1 MESNNNR
8 HHQSFVTPVSLP
20 SSFTTPTR
28 HALATNRT
36 PLRACPAVTIPTAC
50 AAPTSSSS
58 PPPPSASSHAAPRC
72 SPAAPPHALSE
83 TGLGLYGVDAEQLL
97 NDPLERLR
105 AFIKVRA
112 SLDPHVETVYDFS
125 GVVHAMIPGEMS
137 RPLFRVDGFSVAV
150 ARRTD
155 LGWRLLTREVAIY
168 YDLETGEPL
177 KTWTNSLL
185 SIDGDATIAP
195 TVHDVVHVWNDP
207 VNQELT
213 CDPIRTPIVSHMVS
227 EDLAC
232 WSVDVFP
239 RYKSPLPLTAFPHV
253 GGPDVYES
261 GELFSFFANVDDVT
275 SPMHPHVMHPV
286 AMSWSRIGPWLPWM
300 GMRDHPGQLVYHC
313 RGTRVRD
320 GVQGLKPHLRRFVEE
335 QGQEKFFQAPT
346 EFSRPNET
354 SWSYMRKLLN
364 AKGSPRADGRVASP
378 ASSFKSVS
386 PPATPPPPSSQT
398 PAAKTAGADVRQQT
412 TREDEK
418 TLLEL
423 SSKQLRAFAATKDG
437 NQPIY
442 MAVAGRVFDVSSSPQ
457 HYGFGETYQRLTGVD
472 ASLALLSGSFK
483 YGNASSRSDGVGVS
497 DGEEEDDVSQVVD
510 LQKLSEEQRS
520 TLKSWV
526 HFFNERYE
534 QVGVLC
540 DYDGERV

>member
-1 MESNNNR
+1 M
-8 HHQSFVTPVSLP
+8 
-20 SSFTTPTR
+20 
-28 HALATNRT
+28 
-36 PLRACPAVTIPTAC
+36 
-50 AAPTSSSS
+50 
-58 PPPPSASSHAAPRC
+58 
-72 SPAAPPHALSE
+72 
-83 TGLGLYGVDAEQLL
+83 
-97 NDPLERLR
+97 
-105 AFIKVRA
+105 RA

-125 GVVHAMIPGEMS
+125 GVVHAMIPSEPS
-137 RPLFRVDGFSVAV
+137 RPLFRVEGFSVAV

-177 KTWTNSLL
+177 KKWTNSLL
-185 SIDGDATIAP
+185 SSTSTSTTANAGDSDDDESNGDDAKIAP

-213 CDPIRTPIVSHMVS
+213 CDPVRTPIVSHMVS
-227 EDLAC
+227 NDLAC

-275 SPMHPHVMHPV
+275 SPMHPHVVHPV
-286 AMSWSRIGPWLPWM
+286 AMAWSRIGPWLPWM

-320 GVQGLKPHLRRFVEE
+320 GVRGLQPHLKRFVEE
-335 QGQEKFFQAPT
+335 QGQEKFLRAPT

-354 SWSYMRKLLN
+354 SWSYMRKLLD

-378 ASSFKSVS
+378 ASSSTSLS
-386 PPATPPPPSSQT
+386 PPATTPPTQT
-398 PAAKTAGADVRQQT
+398 SCAKTNDAEAQQQKK
-412 TREDEK
+412 TRGDEK

-442 MAVAGRVFDVSSSPQ
+442 VGVAGRVFDVSSAPQ

-483 YGNASSRSDGVGVS
+483 HGNSSGRSNGAGVDDDS
-497 DGEEEDDVSQVVD
+497 EDDDDVSGVVD

-520 TLKSWV
+520 TLKGWV
-526 HFFNERYE
+526 DFFDKCYE

>member
-1 MESNNNR
+1 M
-8 HHQSFVTPVSLP
+8 
-20 SSFTTPTR
+20 
-28 HALATNRT
+28 
-36 PLRACPAVTIPTAC
+36 
-50 AAPTSSSS
+50 
-58 PPPPSASSHAAPRC
+58 
-72 SPAAPPHALSE
+72 PHVPSE
-83 TGLGLYGVDAEQLL
+83 TGLGLYGVDAKQLL
-97 NDPLERLR
+97 TDPLERLR

-125 GVVHAMIPGEMS
+125 GVVHAMVPGEPS
-137 RPLFRVDGFSVAV
+137 RPLFRVEGFSVAV
-150 ARRTD
+150 ARLTD

-185 SIDGDATIAP
+185 SSNSTTANDEDEKSDGDATPP

-213 CDPIRTPIVSHMVS
+213 CDPVRTPIVSHMVS
-227 EDLAC
+227 HDLAC

-275 SPMHPHVMHPV
+275 SPMHPHVTHPV
-286 AMSWSRIGPWLPWM
+286 AMAWSRIGPWLPWM

-320 GVQGLKPHLRRFVEE
+320 GVQGLQPHLKRFVEE
-335 QGQEKFFQAPT
+335 QGQEKFLRAPT

-354 SWSYMRKLLN
+354 SWSYMRKLLD

-378 ASSFKSVS
+378 ATSSPSS
-386 PPATPPPPSSQT
+386 PPATPPAPAPAPQKTPVNKLRTANTESQ
-398 PAAKTAGADVRQQT
+398 QQT
-412 TREDEK
+412 SGGEK
-418 TLLEL
+418 IVLEL
-423 SSKQLRAFAATKDG
+423 SAQQLLAFAATKDG

-442 MAVAGRVFDVSSSPQ
+442 VGVAGRVFDVSSAPQ

-483 YGNASSRSDGVGVS
+483 HGNPSGRNGIGVDDS
-497 DGEEEDDVSQVVD
+497 EDDDVSAVVD
-510 LQKLSEEQRS
+510 LHKLSEEQRS

-526 HFFNERYE
+526 DFFGKRYE
-534 QVGVLC
+534 QVGVLW